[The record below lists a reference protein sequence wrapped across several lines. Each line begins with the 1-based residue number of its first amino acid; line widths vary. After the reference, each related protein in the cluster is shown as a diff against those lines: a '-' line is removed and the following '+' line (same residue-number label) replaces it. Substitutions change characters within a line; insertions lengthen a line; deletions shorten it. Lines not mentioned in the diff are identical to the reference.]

1 MFCAK
6 MCEKVKIFSG
16 ANYYMLEIFKSIPA
30 GGTVFNCIAV
40 LIGGLVGLF
49 AGRFIPEKTRDTI
62 FNCIGLFTCY
72 VGINMTL
79 NTKNS
84 IAVLISLVLGA
95 LTGEFLGLE
104 DKLNSLGDKLRD
116 RFSKSDSNFTQ
127 GFVNATLL
135 FCVGAMAII
144 GAFNDG
150 LRHDPEILI
159 TKGIMDGVVS
169 VIFAGS
175 FGIGVLFSIFPVFIY
190 QGAFTLAASLLESLI
205 TPEMY
210 ANISGIGGLMIIGIG
225 LNLLNIKKIKLCDML
240 PGLLYVILFTKIF
253 A

>member
-1 MFCAK
+1 
-6 MCEKVKIFSG
+6 
-16 ANYYMLEIFKSIPA
+16 MLEIFKSIPA
-30 GGTVFNCIAV
+30 GGTIFNCITV
-40 LIGGLVGLF
+40 IIGSLIGLF
-49 AGRFIPEKTRDTI
+49 AGKFISEQKRGTI
-62 FNCIGLFTCY
+62 FNCLGLFTCY

-84 IAVLISLVLGA
+84 IPVLLSLVLGA
-95 LTGEFLGLE
+95 ITGEIIGLE
-104 DKLNSLGDKLRD
+104 EKLNILGDKLREK
-116 RFSKSDSNFTQ
+116 FSKSDSNSNFTQ

-159 TKGIMDGVVS
+159 TKGVMDGVAS
-169 VIFAGS
+169 MMMAGS
-175 FGIGVLFSIFPVFIY
+175 FGIGVLFSVVPLFIY
-190 QGAFTLAASLLESLI
+190 QGAFTLAASLIESLI

-210 ANISGIGGLMIIGIG
+210 ANISGVGGLMIIGIG
-225 LNLLNIKKIKLCDML
+225 LNMLKLTKLRLCDML
-240 PGLLYVILFTKIF
+240 PGLIYVMFFTALF

>member
-1 MFCAK
+1 
-6 MCEKVKIFSG
+6 
-16 ANYYMLEIFKSIPA
+16 MLEIFKSIPA

-40 LIGGLVGLF
+40 IIGGLIGLF
-49 AGRFIPEKTRDTI
+49 AGRFIPEKTRAAI
-62 FNCIGLFTCY
+62 FNCMGLFTLY

-84 IAVLISLVLGA
+84 IAVLLSLVLGTI
-95 LTGEFLGLE
+95 TGDFLGLE
-104 DKLNSLGDKLRD
+104 DKLNFLGDKLRD
-116 RFSKSDSNFTQ
+116 KFSKSDSNFTQ
-127 GFVNATLL
+127 GFVNSTLL
-135 FCVGAMAII
+135 FCVGAMSII

-159 TKGIMDGVVS
+159 TKGIMDGVIS

-175 FGIGVLFSIFPVFIY
+175 FGIGVLFSIIPVFIY
-190 QGAFTLAASLLESLI
+190 QGAFTLAASLLESFI
-205 TPEMY
+205 TAEMY
-210 ANISGIGGLMIIGIG
+210 ANISGVGGLMIIGIG
-225 LNLLNIKKIKLCDML
+225 LNLLGIKKIKLCDML

>member
-1 MFCAK
+1 
-6 MCEKVKIFSG
+6 
-16 ANYYMLEIFKSIPA
+16 MLEIFKSIPA
-30 GGTVFNCIAV
+30 GGTFFNCITV
-40 LIGGLVGLF
+40 IIGSLIGLF
-49 AGRFIPEKTRDTI
+49 AGQFIQDKTRSTI
-62 FNCIGLFTCY
+62 FNCLGLFTCY
-72 VGINMTL
+72 IGIKMTL
-79 NTKNS
+79 DTKNS
-84 IAVLISLVLGA
+84 IAVLVSLVLGA
-95 LTGEFLGLE
+95 ITGEFLGLE
-104 DKLNSLGDKLRD
+104 DKLNSLGDKLRE
-116 RFSKSDSNFTQ
+116 RFSKSD
-127 GFVNATLL
+127 TLL

-175 FGIGVLFSIFPVFIY
+175 FGIGVLFSVIPMFIY
-190 QGAFTLAASLLESLI
+190 QGAFTLAASLLDSLI

-210 ANISGIGGLMIIGIG
+210 ANISGVGGLMIMGIG
-225 LNLLNIKKIKLCDML
+225 LNLLGIKKIKLCDML